1 MKIDASAAAASTA
14 SSSSAYSSAS
24 SSPSGSPPRQAVS
37 KVGLVIVQWLKL
49 RCCLSADKAETCMF
63 DDDRGEMGSGVK
75 ESVGLHS
82 SDRKDPPRQALSKV
96 DLALDRGMKFITF
109 IEMG

>member
-1 MKIDASAAAASTA
+1 
-14 SSSSAYSSAS
+14 
-24 SSPSGSPPRQAVS
+24 
-37 KVGLVIVQWLKL
+37 
-49 RCCLSADKAETCMF
+49 MF